1 MKITACHQLC
11 KIWCKMVHYFTRFSV
26 DHAMICHKGGIPT
39 LHHNE
44 VCDLTVEL
52 LAETAS
58 GVSIEPRL
66 QPLHDEVFQLRSAN
80 REDEVRLNVRASNF
94 WCKDRRPFLTLGF
107 STRSP
112 PPTAKRNSSLSIE
125 CTNWKRNGSMLRGYE
140 KLSVEPSPPW
150 FLHLLEVWPESAPSV
165 SRELLTSCSTG
176 KRCHSHK
183 SSIWSDA
190 TFHLPYFVRQSG
202 PTGAHDSREGQ
213 QVTVGWTSTVPTQ
226 KAIWDPE
233 HVILH
238 KFSHKNICYHSVFIT
253 TIFNIHSV

>member
-1 MKITACHQLC
+1 
-11 KIWCKMVHYFTRFSV
+11 
-26 DHAMICHKGGIPT
+26 MIRHKGGIPT
-39 LHHNE
+39 LHHNG

-80 REDEVRLNVRASNF
+80 REDEVRLNVRAATF
-94 WCKDRRPFLTLGF
+94 GAKDMRPFLTLGF

-125 CTNWKRNGSMLRGYE
+125 CMNWKRNGSMLRGYE
-140 KLSVEPSPPW
+140 ELSVEPSPPPW
-150 FLHLLEVWPESAPSV
+150 FLRPLEVWPESVPSV

-183 SSIWSDA
+183 SSI
-190 TFHLPYFVRQSG
+190 
-202 PTGAHDSREGQ
+202 
-213 QVTVGWTSTVPTQ
+213 
-226 KAIWDPE
+226 
-233 HVILH
+233 
-238 KFSHKNICYHSVFIT
+238 
-253 TIFNIHSV
+253 